1 MTTRSVA
8 ISVAGRIVCMYAI
21 REKISQIEGS
31 LNYVLATTKPQYVDW
46 NWVGQQNEIIAA
58 LKNDLEQIRDI

>member
-8 ISVAGRIVCMYAI
+8 ISMAGRIVCMHALQ
-21 REKISQIEGS
+21 EKISRIEGS
-31 LNYVLATTKPQYVDW
+31 LNYVLATTKFQYVDW
-46 NWVGQQNEIIAA
+46 DWVGQQNEIVAA